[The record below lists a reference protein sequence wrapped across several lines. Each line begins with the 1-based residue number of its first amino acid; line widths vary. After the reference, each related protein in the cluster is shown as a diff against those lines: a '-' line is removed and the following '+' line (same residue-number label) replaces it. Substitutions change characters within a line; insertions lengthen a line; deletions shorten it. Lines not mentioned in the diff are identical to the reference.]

1 MRGPFLITI
10 EIALQQIGEK
20 EEPEDGKHDKEFK
33 QDNAP
38 EFPPPGHLPEA
49 IIIESENFIE
59 HWIPELQANKK

>member
-10 EIALQQIGEK
+10 EIAFQQIGEK

-38 EFPPPGHLPEA
+38 EFPAPGHLPEA
-49 IIIESENFIE
+49 IIIESENSFE
-59 HWIPELQANKK
+59 HWILKLQVNK

>member
-10 EIALQQIGEK
+10 EIAFQQIGEK

-38 EFPPPGHLPEA
+38 EFPSPGHLPEA
-49 IIIESENFIE
+49 IIVESENSFE
-59 HWIPELQANKK
+59 HWILKLQVNK